1 MSKNSNQKDK
11 RSQTRI
17 EEPRVDTYSRDWEER
32 TRIDLPPRP
41 DNLPLP
47 ESPLVTLKPHN
58 RIAERAKQRLDENG
72 GTSEE

>member
-1 MSKNSNQKDK
+1 MSKNSNHKDK

-58 RIAERAKQRLDENG
+58 RIAERANQGPDENG
-72 GTSEE
+72 GKSEG